1 MFLANLAYVLNL
13 YTRFIDGV
21 CRGYSA
27 AAAAAVDVN
36 VTLLQKG
43 NTGKHLTIGSVTR
56 RWNKK

>member
-21 CRGYSA
+21 CRGYS
-27 AAAAAVDVN
+27 AAAVDVN